1 MNSTISFPHPNKLLI
16 IEPLDYPNAYDFHSA
31 HRHDYFEIILVKQG
45 DGHQFIDFAKTEL
58 KENDV
63 YTVYPGQI
71 HLLNRNTAQGLLI
84 QFHKN
89 IFDFIFPIKHH
100 NLYFQNPQIHL
111 STELFDHIYALT
123 NQIFELCQ
131 IPNLGTLS
139 IHKAYSYL
147 EIILITLIE
156 QSNQAFAMD
165 ESNFVSKFLSLI
177 SEHIKEKRKVTD
189 YAEMLNYSTD
199 KLTTLC
205 KKCLGKAPLRLIHE
219 ELLIEIRRM
228 MVVSGLSLKEISYEL
243 NFDNTANFSTF
254 IKNATG
260 FTPKELQES
269 LLVNYHQ

>member
-1 MNSTISFPHPNKLLI
+1 MN
-16 IEPLDYPNAYDFHSA
+16 
-31 HRHDYFEIILVKQG
+31 QG
-45 DGHQFIDFAKTEL
+45 EGHQFIDFTKTDL
-58 KENDV
+58 KEAEI

-71 HLLNRNTAQGLLI
+71 HLLNRDTAQGLLI

-100 NLYFQNPQIHL
+100 HLYFQNPQIRL
-111 STELFDHIYALT
+111 NPESFSHIYALT
-123 NQIFELCQ
+123 NQIFQLCQ
-131 IPNLGTLS
+131 VPDLSNLS

-156 QSNQAFAMD
+156 HSNQAFAMED
-165 ESNFVSKFLSLI
+165 SSFVSKFLSLI
-177 SEHIKEKRKVTD
+177 SEHTKVKRKVSD
-189 YAEMLNYSTD
+189 YAEMMNYSTD

-205 KKCLGKAPLRLIHE
+205 KKYLGKAPLKLIHE

-228 MVVSGLSLKEISYEL
+228 MVVSDLSLKEISYEL
-243 NFDNTANFSTF
+243 NFDTTANFSAF

-269 LLVNYHQ
+269 LLDNYR